1 MFGWSD
7 WGHIHTKADS
17 PGAGTK
23 IIPDRISVHISNG
36 DFDAIS
42 VTERS
47 CAHASPSIK
56 WIFSHKVVQ
65 IFLKVSPKF
74 FKNLRRVTFKCTAS
88 LKWHFFLLQLNFLWR
103 KPSQTESFFSLD
115 YPRFEINGLEIEP
128 LFSKWRQTSEFSA
141 LNNNDHLLVQVF
153 SCCARVVFIQ
163 GGEVRCFS
171 PFWKAWFYFQTI
183 ELKPRVVHLKKGVV
197 HRVKFSRCYLLSLTS
212 KHWNFLF

>member
-1 MFGWSD
+1 MNDNDDNDNDNANNTNNKHFLLQEEEFRLRNRDDLKMFGWSD

-56 WIFSHKVVQ
+56 WSFSHKVLQ

-88 LKWHFFLLQLNFLWR
+88 VKCHFFFWQLNCLKR
-103 KPSQTESFFSLD
+103 KSF
-115 YPRFEINGLEIEP
+115 
-128 LFSKWRQTSEFSA
+128 K
-141 LNNNDHLLVQVF
+141 
-153 SCCARVVFIQ
+153 
-163 GGEVRCFS
+163 GGEVRCLS
-171 PFWKAWFYFQTI
+171 PFLKTWFYFQTI
-183 ELKPRVVHLKKGVV
+183 YLKPRVVHLKKGIRGGGEVGAQG
-197 HRVKFSRCYLLSLTS
+197 
-212 KHWNFLF
+212 

>member
-1 MFGWSD
+1 MNDNDDNDDDDNNNKHFLLHEEEFRLRNRDDLKMFGWSD

-56 WIFSHKVVQ
+56 WSVTYRIDFFPSLSLKLLQIFS
-65 IFLKVSPKF
+65 KVSPKF

-88 LKWHFFLLQLNFLWR
+88 VKCHFFFWQLNFLKR
-103 KPSQTESFFSLD
+103 KPF
-115 YPRFEINGLEIEP
+115 
-128 LFSKWRQTSEFSA
+128 K
-141 LNNNDHLLVQVF
+141 
-153 SCCARVVFIQ
+153 
-163 GGEVRCFS
+163 GGEVRCLS
-171 PFWKAWFYFQTI
+171 PFLKTWFYFQTI
-183 ELKPRVVHLKKGVV
+183 DLKPRVVHLKKGIRGGGGGWRTGLNPHVV
-197 HRVKFSRCYLLSLTS
+197 ICYL
-212 KHWNFLF
+212 

>member
-56 WIFSHKVVQ
+56 WSFSHKVLQ

-88 LKWHFFLLQLNFLWR
+88 LKWHFYFYNWTFWDENPLR
-103 KPSQTESFFSLD
+103 PKAFSLWTT
-115 YPRFEINGLEIEP
+115 RGLRSMVLEIEP

-141 LNNNDHLLVQVF
+141 LNNNDHLLVLTKYSPVVLGSF
-153 SCCARVVFIQ
+153 SFKV
-163 GGEVRCFS
+163 EVRCFS
-171 PFWKAWFYFQTI
+171 PFWKAWFYS
-183 ELKPRVVHLKKGVV
+183 KPLNSNHE
-197 HRVKFSRCYLLSLTS
+197 
-212 KHWNFLF
+212 